1 LTKNIVILE
10 QYTRRNSIRIYGIDD
25 TNKNETPADT
35 EQKVQTFLKDKLY
48 IDLDPTDIDIAHRI
62 GKYIVDS
69 NRPPICK
76 FIYRTH
82 KLKVISAR
90 KKLKGSTQVI
100 REDLTLR
107 NARLFE
113 KLSQKEEVKNV
124 GQTKAKLLFF

>member
-1 LTKNIVILE
+1 MFQIRAKSNLQRNQSNRFLSSLTKNIGILD

-35 EQKVQTFLKDKLY
+35 EQKVQTFLKDKLD

-62 GKYIVDS
+62 GKYIDDS
-69 NRPPICK
+69 NRSAICK

-90 KKLKGSTQVI
+90 KINPSDQGESYI
-100 REDLTLR
+100 
-107 NARLFE
+107 
-113 KLSQKEEVKNV
+113 
-124 GQTKAKLLFF
+124 TKCKTI